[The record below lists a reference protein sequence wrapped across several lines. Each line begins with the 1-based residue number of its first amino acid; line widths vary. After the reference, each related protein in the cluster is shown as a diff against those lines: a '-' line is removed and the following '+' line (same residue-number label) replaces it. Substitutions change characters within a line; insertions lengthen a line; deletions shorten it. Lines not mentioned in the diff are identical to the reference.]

1 MKDKDLIE
9 FFENYMI
16 NNIKKENYNPRNIES
31 LHDKYLKKFLTKYN
45 LDFDRLVLA
54 CARNLRQDPY
64 YNIDKALGL

>member
-9 FFENYMI
+9 IFETYMI

-31 LHDKYLKKFLTKYN
+31 LHDKYLKKFLEKYN

-54 CARNLRQDPY
+54 CARSLKQDPY